1 MKNCDKMFLINILRL
16 LKNDDVSMLAKGH
29 YQVKKKFASRSLYIP
44 K

>member
-1 MKNCDKMFLINILRL
+1 MFLKNNFRL

-29 YQVKKKFASRSLYIP
+29 YQVKKIFSSRSLYIP